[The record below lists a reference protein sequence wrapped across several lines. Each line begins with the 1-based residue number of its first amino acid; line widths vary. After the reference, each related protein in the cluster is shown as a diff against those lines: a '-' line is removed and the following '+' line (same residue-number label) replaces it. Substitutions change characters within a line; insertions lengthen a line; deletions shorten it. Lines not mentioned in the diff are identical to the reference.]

1 MCFQVK
7 KRNIGFKRKAILSM
21 HYADMQRLLN
31 EEDKEKGKRF
41 FKNENTVLV
50 NLIKLKL
57 MVSKSFVFS
66 KFNNVN

>member
-1 MCFQVK
+1 
-7 KRNIGFKRKAILSM
+7 
-21 HYADMQRLLN
+21 MQRLLN